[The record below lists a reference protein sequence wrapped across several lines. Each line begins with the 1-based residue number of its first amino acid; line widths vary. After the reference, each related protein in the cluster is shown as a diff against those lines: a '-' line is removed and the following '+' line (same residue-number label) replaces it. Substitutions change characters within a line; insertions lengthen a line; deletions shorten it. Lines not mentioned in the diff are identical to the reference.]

1 MRWKTIRLVVTNV
14 RIMDRRGFLMR
25 RCREI
30 PIGALTNIGYRQSLF
45 KRLIGAGDIL
55 IESAGRDSQEVFP
68 DLPRPALIHNEIYRQ
83 LEMWRNGRTPGSG
96 RTVPASGSGIDPPSI
111 PGQIEQLDVLR
122 RRGIISEAEFA
133 AKKTSCSTACEV
145 PVNPAGSGEAR
156 VPDSGQARVPDSGQV
171 RIVSLV
177 RRSPRP
183 SWPGRAAGRRHQV
196 L

>member
-96 RTVPASGSGIDPPSI
+96 RTAPASGSGIDPPSI

-133 AKKTSCSTACEV
+133 AKKTQLLD
-145 PVNPAGSGEAR
+145 R
-156 VPDSGQARVPDSGQV
+156 
-171 RIVSLV
+171 L
-177 RRSPRP
+177 
-183 SWPGRAAGRRHQV
+183 
-196 L
+196 